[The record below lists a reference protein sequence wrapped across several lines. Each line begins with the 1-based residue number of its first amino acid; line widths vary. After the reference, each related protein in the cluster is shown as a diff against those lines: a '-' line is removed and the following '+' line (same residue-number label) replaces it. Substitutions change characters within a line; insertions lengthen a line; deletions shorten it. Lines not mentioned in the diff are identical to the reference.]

1 MENEKVLAARLMK
14 EKPEGME
21 GLRFVI
27 EEIMQAQQQGL
38 IRKKSQE
45 QVGRFAKI
53 WIENYT
59 QKLSKQD
66 KDRELMRII
75 TN

>member
-1 MENEKVLAARLMK
+1 MSEETKKYMENEKVLAARLMK

-45 QVGRFAKI
+45 QVGRFAQI

-59 QKLSKQD
+59 QKLSK
-66 KDRELMRII
+66 
-75 TN
+75 

>member
-1 MENEKVLAARLMK
+1 MSEETKKYMENEKVLAARLMK

-38 IRKKSQE
+38 IRKKNQE
-45 QVGRFAKI
+45 
-53 WIENYT
+53 
-59 QKLSKQD
+59 
-66 KDRELMRII
+66 
-75 TN
+75 

>member
-1 MENEKVLAARLMK
+1 MK

-59 QKLSKQD
+59 QKLSK
-66 KDRELMRII
+66 
-75 TN
+75 

>member
-38 IRKKSQE
+38 IRKKSQD
-45 QVGRFAKI
+45 QVGRLAKI

-59 QKLSKQD
+59 QKLSK
-66 KDRELMRII
+66 
-75 TN
+75 